1 MNTIDIIIAVI
12 LIYALVKGWL
22 SGIIVQLAGIAGIFA
37 GIWAASYFSVKISS
51 WLGMD
56 NVNSQVMYIVTLIV
70 VMVLVILLL
79 NLLDRLLKGAG
90 LSAPIRILGMIFS
103 AGKWLL
109 ILTLVLSVYKSIA
122 VSWHFGM
129 SETVTSSVFYKP
141 LTEIEKHVF
150 PYIKEVG
157 NKAVNYKN

>member
-1 MNTIDIIIAVI
+1 MNTIDIVIAVI

-22 SGIIVQLAGIAGIFA
+22 SGIIVQLAGIAGILA
-37 GIWAASYFSVKISS
+37 GIWVASYFSVKISS

-103 AGKWLL
+103 VGKWLL
-109 ILTLVLSVYKSIA
+109 ILTLVLSVYKSI
-122 VSWHFGM
+122 VTSWHLGM